1 MPWESSSQ
9 PTETELNILRV
20 LWESGPAPVRV
31 IHEEISKAKETN
43 YSTTVKMLSVMLDK
57 GLVKRDEN
65 VRPHIYRTVK
75 KQETTQKGMLRDLMD
90 RVYGGSPGR
99 MVIQALSSKKASQDE
114 LDEIRKLLDRLQE
127 REDE

>member
-9 PTETELNILRV
+9 PTDVELQILRV
-20 LWESGPAPVRV
+20 LWDQGPSPVRV
-31 IHEEISKAKETN
+31 IHEVMSENKETN

-57 GLVKRDEN
+57 GLVKREES

-75 KQETTQKGMLRDLMD
+75 KQETTQKGMMRDLMD

-99 MVIQALSSKKASQDE
+99 MVIQALSSKKASQEE
-114 LDEIRKLLDRLQE
+114 LDEIRKLLDQLQNGGSQ
-127 REDE
+127 